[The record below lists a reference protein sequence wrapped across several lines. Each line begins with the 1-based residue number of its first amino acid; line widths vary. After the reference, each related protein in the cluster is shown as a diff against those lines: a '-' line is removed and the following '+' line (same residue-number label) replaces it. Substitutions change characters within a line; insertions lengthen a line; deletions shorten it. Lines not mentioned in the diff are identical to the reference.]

1 MVLCVEFGKGEK
13 ESGMCGLGKLLT
25 DSFLAHLSP
34 EAWVE
39 KPSFGKPLEEH
50 LMISGREIAFPIEAC
65 VTMLLECGMQEE
77 VGTKQPC
84 PPCSWPVLSRGRV
97 LKSFSPLASPTL
109 DPQVKAFGDTGNTVS
124 ADTNR
129 HHILLGTLT
138 FTERT
143 GLWEADICPQ
153 GLYDTV

>member
-1 MVLCVEFGKGEK
+1 MR
-13 ESGMCGLGKLLT
+13 GLGKLLT

-84 PPCSWPVLSRGRV
+84 PAPSWPVLSRGRV
-97 LKSFSPLASPTL
+97 LKSFSPVASPTL
-109 DPQVKAFGDTGNTVS
+109 DPQIRAFSDTGNTVS
-124 ADTNR
+124 SAETNT
-129 HHILLGTLT
+129 HHVLVGTLT

-143 GLWEADICPQ
+143 EDYGRLTSAHKDCM
-153 GLYDTV
+153 T

>member
-1 MVLCVEFGKGEK
+1 
-13 ESGMCGLGKLLT
+13 
-25 DSFLAHLSP
+25 
-34 EAWVE
+34 
-39 KPSFGKPLEEH
+39 
-50 LMISGREIAFPIEAC
+50 MISGREIAFPIEAC

-84 PPCSWPVLSRGRV
+84 PPPSWPVLSRVRV
-97 LKSFSPLASPTL
+97 LKSFSPVASPIL
-109 DPQVKAFGDTGNTVS
+109 DPQIKAFSDMGNTIS

-143 GLWEADICPQ
+143 
-153 GLYDTV
+153 